1 MPFTRNAQTV
11 SLHFNDESAS
21 FMKALLEEKET
32 SLNEDLLTLEDPE
45 LIAECE
51 QQISICE
58 TLTLE
63 LKATVLISFGPEI
76 WDQL

>member
-11 SLHFNDESAS
+11 S

-32 SLNEDLLTLEDPE
+32 SLNEDLAALEDPE
-45 LIAECE
+45 LITECQ